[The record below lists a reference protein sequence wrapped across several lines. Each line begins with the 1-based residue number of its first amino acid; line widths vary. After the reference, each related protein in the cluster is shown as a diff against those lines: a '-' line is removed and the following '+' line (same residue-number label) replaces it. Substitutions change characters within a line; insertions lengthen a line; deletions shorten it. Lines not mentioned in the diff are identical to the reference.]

1 MKAPNEKHLENWI
14 VAHLDQFGEPCDAAT
29 VPDYVELELFHP
41 SDDEI
46 IIPDAD
52 RLIGRQV
59 RVRHGI
65 IDLLA
70 KSYEGIRVI
79 ELKKDAI
86 TLESIA
92 QCARYIHDVKQF
104 CDHLCLSDRPED
116 MDTGRWFG
124 LWDEIFNSPM
134 VDGLV
139 VGYSLPDK
147 NIMAMAALCNINLM
161 TYEYA
166 PDGEYTFTFHYVKDY
181 STNGFNGFN
190 GGLSDSDQSTIRDT
204 VYEVLKDRIRFSK
217 GSAE

>member
-1 MKAPNEKHLENWI
+1 MKAPTEKHLENWI
-14 VAHLDQFGEPCDAAT
+14 VAHLEQFGEPFDADS
-29 VPDYVELELFHP
+29 VPDFVEIGFFHP
-41 SDDEI
+41 SEDEI

-52 RLIGRQV
+52 RFIGRQV

-70 KSYEGIRVI
+70 KSPEGIRVI

-86 TLESIA
+86 TLEAIA
-92 QCARYIHDVKQF
+92 QCARYIHDIKQF
-104 CDHLCLSDRPED
+104 CDHLRMSDRPEA
-116 MDTGRWFG
+116 MDPRRWFG
-124 LWDEIFNSPM
+124 LWDEVFNSPM

-166 PDGEYTFTFHYVKDY
+166 PDGEYTFTFHYVKDH
-181 STNGFNGFN
+181 SLNSLS
-190 GGLSDSDQSTIRDT
+190 GGLSDNDQTTIRNT
-204 VYEVLKDRIRFSK
+204 VHEVLRDRLRFSR
-217 GSAE
+217 GGVE